1 MTTKIVCLVTFLL
14 LAGLSSRSQSIIGS
28 WKKTATVLEN
38 SDGSSRDLQKLMTK
52 SRPCLA
58 DVQYIFQADGKQLTH
73 LPKGCDLPGLEQ
85 TADWKVSGNTIGVT
99 GRKGNGLPVVTAT
112 YTMTFSGNTVLF
124 THVYSAQEKAALH
137 SKAAKLIITYQR
149 I

>member
-14 LAGLSSRSQSIIGS
+14 LAGLSSRSQSIVGS

-38 SDGSSRDLQKLMTK
+38 SDGSSRDLQKFMTK

-58 DVQYIFQADGKQLTH
+58 DVQYISRRTASS
-73 LPKGCDLPGLEQ
+73 LPTSPRAATCRAWNRLPTGRS
-85 TADWKVSGNTIGVT
+85 SGNTITVT
-99 GRKGNGLPVVTAT
+99 GRKGNGLPVVTAI

-124 THVYSAQEKAALH
+124 THVYSEQEKRPCIARPP
-137 SKAAKLIITYQR
+137 SSSSPIQR